1 MRILFTSILATGHFT
16 PLIPFAT
23 ALKRRG
29 HDVRVAAP
37 PDLAQ
42 VAAVGLVHAPV
53 GRPDNAALQAAFA
66 CEKDLPAERR
76 EGYVIREIFADLL
89 PRAALPALRQTIRDW
104 RPDLIVR
111 EAAEYA
117 AVIAAAEAG
126 IPHVRVSVSNGHNF
140 RHAVAPVD
148 VLRAEA
154 GLAPDNGASLRGA
167 RAFTAFPASMEE
179 PGSDG
184 ATQPQFRVRLPHDP
198 APEGRPEW
206 AAPGDAPRVY
216 VTFGTVLGASIIGPP
231 AKARAMIRAA
241 LDAVASLPV
250 TALMT
255 TGPSI
260 DRDTLGPIPAN
271 VTVREWVP
279 QDHILPHVDAV
290 LCHAGSGTVIGA
302 LAAGLPIVATPV
314 GADQPENARRIA
326 AIGAGLAVD
335 VPDAAVIAAALAR
348 VLDEPSFRSRSR
360 SVAAEIA
367 ALPDVDAGVDAMLA
381 IAQRAQ

>member
-1 MRILFTSILATGHFT
+1 
-16 PLIPFAT
+16 
-23 ALKRRG
+23 
-29 HDVRVAAP
+29 
-37 PDLAQ
+37 LAQ

-53 GRPDNAALQAAFA
+53 GRPSDAALQAAFA
-66 CEKDLPAERR
+66 REKDLPAERQ
-76 EGYVIREIFADLL
+76 EGYVVRKIFADLL

-126 IPHVRVSVSNGHNF
+126 IPHVRVSVSNGHSF

-154 GLAPDNGASLRGA
+154 GLAPDHGASLRQA

-184 ATQPQFRVRLPHDP
+184 ATLPQFRVRLPQDP
-198 APEGRPEW
+198 APEGGPEW

-216 VTFGTVLGASIIGPP
+216 ITFGTVLGASFLGSS
-231 AKARAMIRAA
+231 ARARATFRAA
-241 LDAVASLPV
+241 LNAVASLPI
-250 TALMT
+250 TTLMT

-260 DRDTLGPIPAN
+260 DRNTLGSIPAN
-271 VTVREWVP
+271 VTLRDWVP
-279 QDHILPHVDAV
+279 QDHVLPYVDAV

-314 GADQPENARRIA
+314 GADQPANARRIA

-335 VPDAAVIAAALAR
+335 EPDAAAIAAALTR
-348 VLDEPSFRSRSR
+348 VLDEPTFRSQSR
-360 SVAAEIA
+360 RVAAEIA

-381 IAQRAQ
+381 IAEQGRAREASI